1 MKSSSLLRF
10 EFVPWFDLIWE
21 KSPDETPKT
30 LESYVVLTVVEASIF
45 PKVPST
51 KPNKLLFKMKNAEDL
66 KKKIL
71 FYFKNRK
78 NCQKKIK
85 HAKKRLKRFD
95 YNENMKKFLN
105 LVNSIWFE

>member
-1 MKSSSLLRF
+1 
-10 EFVPWFDLIWE
+10 
-21 KSPDETPKT
+21 
-30 LESYVVLTVVEASIF
+30 
-45 PKVPST
+45 
-51 KPNKLLFKMKNAEDL
+51 MKNAEDL

-105 LVNSIWFE
+105 LVNSI

>member
-1 MKSSSLLRF
+1 MRNNTSHKCLKAANWPTCTV
-10 EFVPWFDLIWE
+10 EFA
-21 KSPDETPKT
+21 PKFLKQT
-30 LESYVVLTVVEASIF
+30 F
-45 PKVPST
+45 
-51 KPNKLLFKMKNAEDL
+51 FKMKNAEDL

-105 LVNSIWFE
+105 LVNSI